1 MRVEQE
7 KRQQLEQ
14 SLESGKSELADQS
27 EQLRVEQEKRQQLE
41 QSLEDNKRELT
52 ATLAK
57 LDNEQQLHQQKE
69 QSLEEMREQLKT
81 STPSSFQANSKQTA
95 FSLSEEDSD
104 QPKRL
109 QPIEIYSIKSVSNG
123 KVLHI
128 PQGSSKNNMPII
140 QDDWR
145 NGRNQQW
152 YFQPLGGIDKGYYYI
167 FSVKSKKCL
176 NVSKKSVE
184 DNAEIH
190 QYQCQGSDN
199 QKWKLIPS
207 SDESFTIQ
215 CKESGK
221 LLTVLEKQNNIIQHS
236 PDDSDNQRW
245 FLNEIELT
253 Q

>member
-1 MRVEQE
+1 METNVFLVVMAGLFALITIISLYYLEKRKWKLKAEQE

-14 SLESGKSELADQS
+14 SLEESKSELA
-27 EQLRVEQEKRQQLE
+27 
-41 QSLEDNKRELT
+41 
-52 ATLAK
+52 ATLEK
-57 LDNEQQLHQQKE
+57 LNTEQQLHQQKE

-81 STPSSFQANSKQTA
+81 STPSSFNSKQAT

-145 NGRNQQW
+145 NGQNQQW

-221 LLTVLEKQNNIIQHS
+221 LLTVSEKQNNIIQHS
-236 PDDSDNQRW
+236 PDESDNQRW
-245 FLNEIELT
+245 FLNEMK
-253 Q
+253 